1 MRFLLV
7 ASLLFAASTARADAP
22 AKTTGTTPDAKQM
35 HTDDCAKARSQNKTC
50 IIDMGKGDD
59 LTGNSPKG
67 DGIGVTFVDWGKAT
81 SLIHIRRDF
90 IVEILKSAEDL

>member
-22 AKTTGTTPDAKQM
+22 AKTTGTPDAKQM

-59 LTGNSPKG
+59 VTGNSPTG
-67 DGIGVTFVDWGKAT
+67 DGIGVAIVNWGKAT